1 MGVQMSKNTNNS
13 NTPSLVNIAVCDCT
27 STMLL
32 EGIKKSNERRE
43 TVCMIKRLS
52 CFKNLR
58 NG

>member
-1 MGVQMSKNTNNS
+1 MSKNTNNS